1 MLLHVTAVF
10 LGVAALAWGADRFVD
25 GAAAL
30 ARRLGISTII
40 IGLTV
45 VSFGTSLPELLV
57 SLTATV
63 MGHPD
68 VAVGNAVGSN
78 IANIGLI
85 LGVASLFRP
94 LMVHGSIV
102 RREYPLLIGVSVI
115 AWLMAR
121 NGTFSRFE
129 GFFLA
134 TGLVL
139 FVTKMV
145 LEAKQKAPDV
155 LLQEAATSGSTRQQ
169 VPSLGKSMFSLVAGL
184 VALTVGSRLLVW
196 GGVALAR
203 GFGVSEL
210 VIGLTLVALGTS
222 LPELATSIVGAIKKQ
237 DDIAVGNV
245 VGSNLF
251 NTLAILGIP
260 AMVRPL
266 TVSAEAYHRDFPV
279 MLLATL
285 VLWPV
290 CRSWSGR
297 QGRVNRLEGG
307 ALALGYFLY
316 VGFLL
321 WSQGR

>member
-10 LGVAALAWGADRFVD
+10 LGVAALVWGADRFVD

-30 ARRLGISTII
+30 ARRLGISPII

-102 RREYPLLIGVSVI
+102 RREYPFLIGVSVL
-115 AWLMAR
+115 AWLMAK

-129 GFFLA
+129 GFLLA

-145 LEAKQKAPDV
+145 VEAKQTAPDG
-155 LLQEAATSGSTRQQ
+155 LLQEAATSASTRQQ
-169 VPSLGKSMFSLVAGL
+169 VPTLGKSMFFLVAGL
-184 VALTVGSRLLVW
+184 AALTAGSRFLVW

-203 GFGVSEL
+203 RFGVSEL

-222 LPELATSIVGAIKKQ
+222 LPELATSVVGAIKKQ

-285 VLWPV
+285 ALWPV

>member
-10 LGVAALAWGADRFVD
+10 LGVAALVWGADRFVD

-30 ARRLGISTII
+30 ARRLGISPII

-78 IANIGLI
+78 TTNIGLI

-129 GFFLA
+129 GFLLA

-145 LEAKQKAPDV
+145 LEAKQTAPDV
-155 LLQEAATSGSTRQQ
+155 LLQEAATSASTRQQ
-169 VPSLGKSMFSLVAGL
+169 VPPLGKSMFFLVVGL

-266 TVSAEAYHRDFPV
+266 TVSAEAYHRDFPA

>member
-1 MLLHVTAVF
+1 MLLYVTAVV
-10 LGVAALAWGADRFVD
+10 LGTVALVWGADRFVD

-30 ARRLGISTII
+30 ARRLGVSPII

-57 SLTATV
+57 SVSATV

-68 VAVGNAVGSN
+68 VAVGNVVGSN

-85 LGVASLFRP
+85 LGAASLFRP
-94 LMVHGSIV
+94 LMVHGSLV
-102 RREYPLLIGVSVI
+102 RREYPLLIGVSVL

-129 GFFLA
+129 GLLLVAGLALFLA
-134 TGLVL
+134 WMT
-139 FVTKMV
+139 VT
-145 LEAKQKAPDV
+145 AKQGAAEV
-155 LLQEAATSGSTRQQ
+155 LLQEASRADADPGKA
-169 VPSLGKSMFSLVAGL
+169 PSPAKPVLHLIAGL
-184 VALTVGSRLLVW
+184 IGLTAGSRFLVW

-203 GFGVSEL
+203 TFGVSEL

-222 LPELATSIVGAIKKQ
+222 LPELATSVAGAVKKQ

-260 AMVRPL
+260 SLIRPL
-266 TVSAEAYHRDFPV
+266 QVSAEAFHRDFPV
-279 MLLATL
+279 MLFATL

-290 CRSWSGR
+290 CRSWRGR

-307 ALALGYFLY
+307 ALLAGYLIY
-316 VGFLL
+316 VGILL
-321 WSQGR
+321 KP

>member
-1 MLLHVTAVF
+1 MVLYLTFVV
-10 LGVAALAWGADRFVD
+10 LGTAALVWGADRFVD

-30 ARRLGISTII
+30 ARRLGVSPII

-57 SLTATV
+57 SVSATV

-68 VAVGNAVGSN
+68 VAVGNVVGSN

-85 LGVASLFRP
+85 LGTASLFRP

-102 RREYPLLIGVSVI
+102 RREYPLLIGVSVM

-121 NGTFSRFE
+121 DGTFSRFE
-129 GFFLA
+129 GILLVAGLA
-134 TGLVL
+134 LYVAWMT
-139 FVTKMV
+139 VT
-145 LEAKQKAPDV
+145 AKQGAPEV
-155 LLQEAATSGSTRQQ
+155 LLQEASRADAD
-169 VPSLGKSMFSLVAGL
+169 PGKALPPAKPVLYLIAGL
-184 VALTVGSRLLVW
+184 IALIAGSRFLVW

-203 GFGVSEL
+203 TFGVSEL
-210 VIGLTLVALGTS
+210 VIGLTLVAVGTS
-222 LPELATSIVGAIKKQ
+222 LPELATSVAGAIKKQ

-260 AMVRPL
+260 SLLRPL
-266 TVSAEAYHRDFPV
+266 QVSTEAYHRDFPV
-279 MLLATL
+279 MLFATL

-290 CRSWSGR
+290 CRSWRGR
-297 QGRVNRLEGG
+297 PGRVNRLEGG
-307 ALALGYFLY
+307 ALVAGYLVY
-316 VGFLL
+316 AGILL
-321 WSQGR
+321 KP

>member
-1 MLLHVTAVF
+1 MLVHVMAV
-10 LGVAALAWGADRFVD
+10 LGGIVALVWGADRFVD

-30 ARRLGISTII
+30 ARRLGVSPII

-45 VSFGTSLPELLV
+45 VSLGTSLPELLV

-63 MGHPD
+63 MGYPD
-68 VAVGNAVGSN
+68 VAVGNVLGSN

-121 NGTFSRFE
+121 NGIFSRFE
-129 GFFLA
+129 GFLLTA
-134 TGLVL
+134 GLVL
-139 FVTKMV
+139 FVAKEIA
-145 LEAKQKAPDV
+145 EAKHAAPDV
-155 LLQEAATSGSTRQQ
+155 LLQQAAAEKTLLEQTPPLGR
-169 VPSLGKSMFSLVAGL
+169 SLFSLVAGF
-184 VALTVGSRLLVW
+184 VTLTAGSRFLVW

-210 VIGLTLVALGTS
+210 VIGLTLVAFGTS
-222 LPELATSIVGAIKKQ
+222 LPELATSVVGTIKKQ

-251 NTLAILGIP
+251 NTLGILGIP

-266 TVSAEAYHRDFPV
+266 TVSSEAFHRDFPV

-285 VLWPV
+285 ALWPV

-307 ALALGYFLY
+307 ALALGYFVY

-321 WSQGR
+321 NSRG